1 MRVPHVIP
9 YQGSKRKIAGEILN
23 NINFEVEGRFFEPF
37 AGSAAIT
44 LSAASQEIANGYVIG
59 DKYEPLIDLWK
70 AIIDSPEKVSNEYES
85 LWNAQIHDPKAF
97 FSKVRTQFNLDND
110 PVKFLYLVA
119 RCVKNAIRF
128 NAQGE
133 FNQSPDNRRL
143 GTKPDRVRT
152 EVDKASRLL
161 AGKVEFRSGDFM
173 ETLEDATSNDV
184 IYMDPP
190 WQGTSN
196 KKDPRY
202 AYLLDMESLIDGL
215 NNLNQ
220 RGIPYLLS
228 FDGTCGDRAY
238 GHELPITLG
247 LTRIGIHAGR
257 SSQATLL
264 GRDDITIESLYLS
277 PALIERSEFSARGS
291 IQLKMFA

>member
-1 MRVPHVIP
+1 MRTPHVIP
-9 YQGSKRKIAGEILN
+9 YQGSKRKIADDILS
-23 NINFEVEGRFFEPF
+23 NIEFKVEGRLFEPF

-44 LSAASQEIANGYVIG
+44 LSAASQKIANSYVIG

-70 AIIDSPEKVSNEYES
+70 AIIDSPEKVANEYES
-85 LWNAQIHDPKAF
+85 LWNAQLHDPKEF
-97 FSKVRTQFNLDND
+97 FSKTRNQFNRDND

-133 FNQSPDNRRL
+133 FNQSSDNRRL
-143 GTKPDRVRT
+143 GTKPDRVRK
-152 EVDKASRLL
+152 EADKASRLL
-161 AGKVEFRSGDFM
+161 AGKIEFRSGDFM
-173 ETLEDATSNDV
+173 EILEDATPNDV
-184 IYMDPP
+184 VYMDPP

-202 AYLLDMESLIDGL
+202 AYLLDIESLIDGL

-228 FDGTCGDRAY
+228 FDGICGDRAY
-238 GHELPITLG
+238 GNELPMALG
-247 LTRIGIHAGR
+247 LTKIGIHAGR

-264 GRDDITIESLYLS
+264 GRDDVTIESLYLS
-277 PALIERSEFSARGS
+277 PALIERSEFATRGNT
-291 IQLKMFA
+291 QLKMLA